1 METDHIEVQH
11 HKEVA
16 VILGTLAIDAM
27 RWECIAKVV
36 RPDTWTNVLDLDIKG
51 LAYDSR
57 MVKPGYLFV
66 AIPGRRQDGA
76 AFIEDALKRGA
87 AAVVGELDE
96 WPYRHVPYMRVADA
110 RRALA
115 EISCAYFNDPSSRM
129 DMYGITGT
137 NGKTTISFMVRAIL
151 RTDGQRPGLIGTIQ
165 YEMGERV
172 IPAHRTT
179 PEAPDLQSMLE
190 KMERAGCDSAVMEVS
205 SHALDQKRVW
215 GIDYDVAIF
224 SNLTREHLDY
234 HGTMEEY
241 FKAKARLFAC
251 LGVMKKEAVG
261 VVNADDPWG
270 QRILMQSIRASMYS
284 YGLKSDADVR
294 AIDVRLEACG
304 SSFTVESPWGR
315 IDLRLPMLGAF
326 NISNALAAL
335 TACAARGVA
344 LETIKQALE
353 TMDPVPG
360 RLQLV
365 AGGRKDAPRVLVDY
379 AHTDDAL
386 ANALSIVRETTAG
399 KVIVVFGCG
408 GDRDRSKRP
417 AMGAVAHQFADH
429 IWITSDNPRSED
441 PAAIAADIEAGLPEG
456 ALYTVCLDREQ
467 AILGALRSAQQGDTV
482 LIAGKGHENYQEFNH
497 TIAPFD
503 DVAVARHGL
512 Q

>member
-1 METDHIEVQH
+1 M
-11 HKEVA
+11 
-16 VILGTLAIDAM
+16 ILGTLAIDAM

-36 RPDTWTNVLDLDIKG
+36 RPDSWTNVLDLDIKG

-66 AIPGRRQDGA
+66 AIPGHRQDGA
-76 AFIEDALKRGA
+76 AFIEDALQRGA
-87 AAVVGELDE
+87 TAVVGEMDE

-129 DMYGITGT
+129 EMYGVTGT
-137 NGKTTISFMVRAIL
+137 NGKTTITYMLRAIL
-151 RTDGQRPGLIGTIQ
+151 RAAGQLPGMVGTIQ
-165 YEMGERV
+165 YEIGERV

-179 PEAPDLQSMLE
+179 PEAPDLQAMLE
-190 KMERAGCDSAVMEVS
+190 NMERAGCDSVVMEVS

-224 SNLTREHLDY
+224 SNLTRDHLDY
-234 HGTMEEY
+234 HGSMEEY

-251 LGVMKKEAVG
+251 LGVMKKESVG

-270 QRILMQSIRASMYS
+270 QRILMQCIQAGMYS
-284 YGLKSDADVR
+284 YGLVADADVCGR
-294 AIDVRLEACG
+294 DVSLDATG
-304 SSFTVESPWGR
+304 SAFTVDSPWGQTR
-315 IDLRLPMLGAF
+315 IKLPMLGAY

-335 TACAARGVA
+335 TACAARGIPLDVIKHA
-344 LETIKQALE
+344 LENMA
-353 TMDPVPG
+353 PVPG
-360 RLQLV
+360 RLEPV
-365 AGGRKDAPRVLVDY
+365 KCNRVHAPRVLVDY
-379 AHTDDAL
+379 AHTEDAL
-386 ANALSIVRETTAG
+386 AHTLRMVRETTAG
-399 KVIVVFGCG
+399 HVIAVFGCG

-417 AMGAVAHQFADH
+417 AMGAVAAQWADTV
-429 IWITSDNPRSED
+429 WVTSDNPRTED
-441 PAAIAADIEAGLPEG
+441 PEAIIADILAGMPDD
-456 ALYTVCLDREQ
+456 ANVIVCVDREKAIHGAIQQ
-467 AILGALRSAQQGDTV
+467 AQAGDTV

-503 DVAVARHGL
+503 DVAVARHAL